1 MDLVKAVVHYI
12 EGYEKENVQVIKV
25 YNGHGVDDSDLAFS
39 FRGYKIMG
47 IQISWGKK
55 KVTENKDGPR
65 VNMAADH
72 TNDIEIVLDILES
85 EKLWTKGITLR

>member
-1 MDLVKAVVHYI
+1 M
-12 EGYEKENVQVIKV
+12 
-25 YNGHGVDDSDLAFS
+25 
-39 FRGYKIMG
+39 
-47 IQISWGKK
+47 
-55 KVTENKDGPR
+55 TENKDGPR